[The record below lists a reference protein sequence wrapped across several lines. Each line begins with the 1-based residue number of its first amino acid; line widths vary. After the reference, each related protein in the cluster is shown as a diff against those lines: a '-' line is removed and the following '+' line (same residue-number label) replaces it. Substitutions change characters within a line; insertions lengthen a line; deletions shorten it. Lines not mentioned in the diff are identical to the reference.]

1 VNSVTVRYFA
11 AAREAAGVSEEQ
23 ASAADLGTLRDQL
36 GARGERFA
44 RILSI
49 SSFLVDGLPWHD
61 SAAPFPA
68 RCTIDVLPPFAG
80 G

>member
-11 AAREAAGVSEEQ
+11 AAREAAGLAQEQ
-23 ASAADLGTLRDQL
+23 ASAADLGSLRSQL

-61 SAAPFPA
+61 PAAPFPPS
-68 RCTIDVLPPFAG
+68 CTIDVLPPFAG